1 MKTSLIF
8 VILFAIKRYIK
19 KKKGIYILKINRT
32 GCFKIEQTCLDDRSS
47 LLGEGRERALI
58 DKGSRTFSRD
68 IYIWKVQNVSD
79 TCDSIL

>member
-1 MKTSLIF
+1 MKTSLIL

-47 LLGEGRERALI
+47 LLGGREGGER
-58 DKGSRTFSRD
+58 
-68 IYIWKVQNVSD
+68 
-79 TCDSIL
+79 